1 MIKMNY
7 GDAAHVALL
16 KRDYL
21 KLFKGVPKMQSR
33 WTALRKMLLKKE
45 PSFSTLPLRVNN
57 LLVMDFDGLADIYE
71 QFVKLKL
78 GSNDVIIKDAKA
90 LFAYERF
97 VDDKGVTHEE
107 QRTKIVSFLI
117 DDKNG
122 FDIHTCHYCDMAY
135 INVYEYGREKKMH
148 FDLDHVLDKG
158 RCPILAL
165 SLFNLVPSCQVCNGP
180 KIKGK
185 RLLYKDD
192 RLRRKL
198 SPSNLNYD
206 FEEKVTIEVLNTKGK
221 SSTVDFESRMD
232 EYEVRF
238 NTSKDADYEAE
249 VKAFHLNERY
259 NYHKCEAL
267 RLLDLKE
274 RYTDARIMEL
284 ARMLT
289 GSTGATGIVPSASS
303 LAELKRDIFAKEF
316 GKKFHRSFGKLR
328 DDLLG

>member
-7 GDAAHVALL
+7 GDAVHVAQL
-16 KRDYL
+16 KRDYP
-21 KLFKGVPKMQSR
+21 KIFKGVPKIQSR
-33 WTALRKMLLKKE
+33 WTALRKKILKKE
-45 PSFSTLPLRVNN
+45 PTFSSLPLHVND
-57 LLVMDFDGLADIYE
+57 LLVMEFDGLADIYE

-78 GSNDVIIKDAKA
+78 GSKDAIIKDAKA

-97 VDDKGVTHEE
+97 VDDNGEAHEE
-107 QRTKIVSFLI
+107 QRTKIVGFLI
-117 DDKNG
+117 DDKNK
-122 FDIHTCHYCDMAY
+122 FNIHTCHYCDMAY
-135 INVYEYGREKKMH
+135 INIYEYGRTKKTH

-180 KIKGK
+180 KIKGR

-198 SPSNLNYD
+198 SPTNLNYD
-206 FEEKVTIEVLNTKGK
+206 FEDKVTIEVLNAKGK
-221 SSTVDFESRMD
+221 SSTLNFEGRMD

-238 NTSKDADYEAE
+238 NTSKDVDYEAE
-249 VKAFHLNERY
+249 VMAFHLNERY

-289 GSTGATGIVPSASS
+289 GGTGVKGIIPSVTS
-303 LAELKRDIFAKEF
+303 LAGLKRDIFAKEF
-316 GKKFHRSFGKLR
+316 GKKFHRSFGKMR

>member
-7 GDAAHVALL
+7 GDATHVAQL
-16 KRDYL
+16 KRDYP
-21 KLFKGVPKMQSR
+21 KIFKGVSKMQSR
-33 WTALRKMLLKKE
+33 WTALRKIIVKRE
-45 PSFSTLPLRVNN
+45 PSLGSLPLLVKD
-57 LLVMDFDGLADIYE
+57 LLVMDFEGMADIYE
-71 QFVKLKL
+71 EFVKLKL
-78 GSNDVIIKDAKA
+78 DSKDVIIKEAKA

-97 VDDKGVTHEE
+97 VDDKGIAHEE
-107 QRTKIVSFLI
+107 QRTKIVGFLT
-117 DDKNG
+117 DVKNG

-135 INVYEYGREKKMH
+135 INVYEYGKEKKTH

-185 RLLYKDD
+185 RLLYKDG
-192 RLRRKL
+192 RLRKKL
-198 SPSNLNYD
+198 SPSSLKYD
-206 FEEKVTIEVLNTKGK
+206 FEDKVIIEVLNTKGN
-221 SSTVDFESRMD
+221 SSTVDFESRMN
-232 EYEVRF
+232 EFEVRF
-238 NTSKDADYEAE
+238 NTSKDTDYEEE

-274 RYTDARIMEL
+274 RYTDARIMEM
-284 ARMLT
+284 ARMLI
-289 GSTGATGIVPSASS
+289 GSAGTKGVPPSASS

-316 GKKFHRSFGKLR
+316 GKNFHRSFGKMR